1 MKHIALHILQPFPPS
16 CLNRDDVGAPKS
28 AIFGGVTRARISSQ
42 CLKRAIRLLARENE
56 KDHDAK
62 LFAGSRTLRA
72 ERDLANLLE
81 KLKIKSAGA
90 VAHLVCESFLSK
102 KAAPEADTE
111 KTEAPEDDGD
121 EQDQPTE
128 TSTLLYFSP
137 GELEA
142 IAQAIAKVKSSV
154 REKALQSA
162 PKNDKTAQKEIQK
175 ARKTLQDAASEAAK
189 NSTRK
194 DAADIAIFGRMVAN
208 DPLLNI
214 EAAGLFSHAI
224 STHACDNDLDFWTA
238 VDDKKGPGEDT
249 GAANMGHA
257 EFNAACYYRYVALNL
272 DLLFYQKN
280 ERGEP
285 SANLCG
291 LLRPEDK
298 KLRQEIVRAFLQ
310 ATILAVPIAKHTGM
324 NANLP
329 PEYVLGM
336 VTNGQPMQLVNA
348 FEAPVR
354 ANGQG
359 WLPPSIRKMEEQF
372 KRLIHIFG
380 DRSLV
385 KVRLTVPKVSDSWDE
400 TYPVSKEECA
410 EADKTTL
417 DQFIERLV
425 AHVQ

>member
-56 KDHDAK
+56 RERDAK

-72 ERDLANLLE
+72 EQDLAPFLD
-81 KLKIKSAGA
+81 KLKVKPAEA

-102 KAAPEADTE
+102 KAVVEPDNDGRETDNAD
-111 KTEAPEDDGD
+111 
-121 EQDQPTE
+121 DQSQSAE

-137 GELEA
+137 GEHEA
-142 IAQAIAKVKSSV
+142 IAQAIAKVQSSV
-154 REKALQSA
+154 LKKALQIPA
-162 PKNDKTAQKEIQK
+162 EGDKVAQKEIQK
-175 ARKTLQDAASEAAK
+175 AKKALQDAASKAARTF
-189 NSTRK
+189 TRK

-208 DPLLNI
+208 DPTLNI

-238 VDDKKGPGEDT
+238 VDDNKGPEEEA

-272 DLLFYQKN
+272 DLLFYQRN
-280 ERGEP
+280 EDGKP
-285 SANLCG
+285 SGNLCG
-291 LLRPEDK
+291 LLKPEDK
-298 KLRQEIVRAFLQ
+298 QLRQEIVRSFLR
-310 ATILAVPIAKHTGM
+310 AVVLAVPTAKHTGM

-329 PEYVLGM
+329 PEYVLGL
-336 VTNGQPMQLVNA
+336 VATGQPMQLVNA
-348 FEAPVR
+348 FESPIR

-359 WLPPSIRKMEEQF
+359 WLKPSVDALESHFERFKKLFDLKPHIREE
-372 KRLIHIFG
+372 
-380 DRSLV
+380 
-385 KVRLTVPKVSDSWDE
+385 VRLSQE
-400 TYPVSKEECA
+400 TPLSQ
-410 EADKTTL
+410 L
-417 DQFIERLV
+417 IEKLV
-425 AHVQ
+425 AHVE